1 MHAMLPYHHRQRNEI
16 LMDEVTLCDA
26 APMYEL
32 PYNLNEPDDL
42 PTLIRKSVGIAPSRI
57 SELHGSMIG
66 QVYRLDFPDGT
77 ALVAKHNP
85 APDARLDIEAE
96 MLRQLRTPDVI
107 RVPDVLF
114 ESRHLLIQEMIPGVH
129 LEPPAK
135 ADACKQL
142 AALHEVTSPQAGLGG
157 TTLNGSLEIPSPWTD
172 SWIEFFRDHRL
183 RFTADAARDKGD
195 LLPEYWERAHLL
207 AGRLDDLLIEPEAC
221 SLMHGE
227 VWPANVLSLGDRVTG
242 FIDPS
247 TCYGDPEL
255 ELAYMSLFGEFS
267 NETLQ
272 SYAAIR
278 PLAPGFWSTRRYVYA
293 VYPALMH
300 VLYFGD
306 RFVPLLNEMLTKSG
320 V

>member
-1 MHAMLPYHHRQRNEI
+1 
-16 LMDEVTLCDA
+16 
-26 APMYEL
+26 MYEL

-42 PTLIRKSVGIAPSRI
+42 PTLIRKSVGIAPSHI
-57 SELHGSMIG
+57 SELEGGMIG
-66 QVYRLDFPDGT
+66 QVYRLDFADGT
-77 ALVAKHNP
+77 TLVAKHHP

-114 ESRHLLIQEMIPGVH
+114 ESRHLLVQEFIPGSH
-129 LEPPAK
+129 LDPSAQ
-135 ADACKQL
+135 ADACKLL

-183 RFTADAARDKGD
+183 RFTADAARESGN
-195 LLPEYWERAHLL
+195 LSPECWERSHAL
-207 AGRLDDLLIEPEAC
+207 AERLGDVLIEPTTY
-221 SLMHGE
+221 SLMHGD
-227 VWPANVLSLGDRVTG
+227 VWSANVLSIEDRVTG

-267 NETLQ
+267 DETLQ

-278 PLAPGFWSTRRYVYA
+278 PIAPEFWSSRRYIYA

-306 RFVPLLNEMLTKSG
+306 RFVPLLDEMLTKSG

>member
-1 MHAMLPYHHRQRNEI
+1 MLPYHHYHAVRDIDGSANTI
-16 LMDEVTLCDA
+16 DA
-26 APMYEL
+26 AQMYEL

-42 PTLIRKSVGIAPSRI
+42 PTLIRKAVGTVPSNI
-57 SELHGSMIG
+57 SELDGGMIG
-66 QVYRLDFPDGT
+66 QVYRLDFPDG
-77 ALVAKHNP
+77 AVLVAKHNP

-96 MLRQLRTPDVI
+96 MLRHLRTPDVI

-129 LEPPAK
+129 LEPSAK
-135 ADACKQL
+135 GDACRML
-142 AALHEVTSPQAGLGG
+142 AALHEVTSPRAGLGG
-157 TTLNGSLEIPSPWTD
+157 TTLNGSLEIPSSWTD
-172 SWIEFFRDHRL
+172 SWIDFFRDHRL
-183 RFTADAARDKGD
+183 RFTAVVARENGN
-195 LLPEYWERAHLL
+195 LLPEHWERAHLL
-207 AGRLDDLLIEPEAC
+207 AERLDDLLIEPEAC
-221 SLMHGE
+221 SLMHGD
-227 VWPANVLSLGDRVTG
+227 VWSANVLSLGDHVTG

-267 NETLQ
+267 DETLQ

-278 PLAPGFWSTRRYVYA
+278 PLAPEFWSTRRYVYA

-306 RFVPLLNEMLTKSG
+306 RYVPLLDAMLTKSG